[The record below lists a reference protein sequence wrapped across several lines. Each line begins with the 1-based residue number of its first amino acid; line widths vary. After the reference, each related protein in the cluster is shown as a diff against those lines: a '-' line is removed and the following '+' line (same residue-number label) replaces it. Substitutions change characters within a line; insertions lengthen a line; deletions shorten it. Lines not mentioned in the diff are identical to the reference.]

1 MGLSLHYS
9 AKIKSPEDVDL
20 LSAEVAA
27 ICRESGWKFQLWDS
41 LEKVEE
47 PFLPKEPGQGGDYKG
62 VPLKGIVCTIHE
74 KCEPVFLT
82 FAPSGYTTSFINL
95 KFVDQIADI
104 NPDLVYTISVKTQ
117 FAGPQIHIVLVNLL
131 RYLGQK
137 YCSELQVSD
146 EGGFW
151 ETNDEAVLLSAFQQY
166 DDLLNMVAATL
177 QSIPLDQD
185 DTPEGLARK
194 IQAMLSAIG
203 RK

>member
-1 MGLSLHYS
+1 MKNANL
-9 AKIKSPEDVDL
+9 
-20 LSAEVAA
+20 
-27 ICRESGWKFQLWDS
+27 F
-41 LEKVEE
+41 
-47 PFLPKEPGQGGDYKG
+47 
-62 VPLKGIVCTIHE
+62 
-74 KCEPVFLT
+74 
-82 FAPSGYTTSFINL
+82 TTSFINL